1 MNACIV
7 SIGDELLIGQT
18 INTNAGWIG
27 EQLNLI
33 GVDVIQTLAVSD
45 KETEI
50 IRALSESAALAD
62 IVLITG
68 GLGPTKDD
76 ITKHTL
82 CKYFNTHLELNQE
95 VLERIKDY
103 FTKRNR
109 EMLDV
114 NAKQAEIPVGCRM
127 IQNNNGTAQGMWF
140 EKNNTIF
147 VSMPGVPFEMKGM
160 MTETILPELATKNK
174 SKIVHRTLLTTGI
187 GESFLA
193 DKIAAIETDL
203 RNDGLSL
210 AYLPS
215 PGLVKLRV
223 TSKGD
228 DKASMQKRVDHFC
241 ERIIKETEKH
251 YFGEGTNTLENIISE
266 LLKVKKQTFGAVES
280 CTGGNIG
287 RLVTSVPGAS
297 DLFNGTITAYAYSV
311 KESVLGLDHDT
322 LVKEGAV
329 SEWCAIELAK
339 NGRRILGT
347 DFCVSTTG
355 VAGPGGGS
363 ELKPVGTIWIGFS
376 SAEKAYAKKF
386 LFGPNR
392 NYNIQ
397 MASATALNMLRLELL
412 GKI

>member
-33 GVDVIQTLAVSD
+33 GVDVIQTLAISD
-45 KETEI
+45 KENEI
-50 IRALSESAALAD
+50 IRALDESGALAD
-62 IVLITG
+62 VVIITG

-76 ITKHTL
+76 ITKYTL
-82 CKYFNTHLELNQE
+82 CKYFDTKLELNQD

-103 FTKRNR
+103 FAKRNR
-109 EMLDV
+109 EMLEV
-114 NAKQAEIPVGCRM
+114 NVRQAEIPVGCRM
-127 IQNNNGTAQGMWF
+127 IVNNNGTAQGMWF
-140 EKNNTIF
+140 ERNNTIF

-160 MTETILPELATKNK
+160 MTETILPELAQKNK

-223 TSKGD
+223 TAKGE
-228 DKASMQKRVDHFC
+228 DKASMQRRVDHFC

-251 YFGEGTNTLENIISE
+251 YFGEGSNTLENIVSE
-266 LLKVKKQTFGAVES
+266 LLKTKKQTLGAVES

-287 RLVTSVPGAS
+287 RLITSVPGAS

-376 SAEKAYAKKF
+376 SAEKTYAKKF

-392 NYNIQ
+392 NYNILK
-397 MASATALNMLRLELL
+397 ASATALNMLRLELL

>member
-18 INTNAGWIG
+18 INTNAGWVG

-33 GVDVIQTLAVSD
+33 GIDVVQTLVIAD
-45 KETEI
+45 KEIEI
-50 IRALSESAALAD
+50 IRALNESERLAD
-62 IVLITG
+62 VVIITG

-76 ITKHTL
+76 ITKYTL
-82 CKYFNTHLELNQE
+82 CKYFDTHLEINQE
-95 VLERIKDY
+95 VLARVKEFFI
-103 FTKRNR
+103 KRNR
-109 EMLDV
+109 DMLDV
-114 NAKQAEIPVGCRM
+114 NIRQAEIPVGCRM
-127 IQNNNGTAQGMWF
+127 IVNLNGTAQGMWF

-147 VSMPGVPFEMKGM
+147 ISMPGVPFEMKGM
-160 MTETILPELATKNK
+160 MTETILPELSLKNK

-193 DKIAAIETDL
+193 EKISAIEIDL
-203 RNDGLSL
+203 RNEGLSL

-215 PGLVKLRV
+215 AGLVKLRI
-223 TSKGD
+223 TAKGVD
-228 DKASMQKRVDHFC
+228 IHSMQKRVDHFS
-241 ERIIKETEKH
+241 EKIIAEVGN
-251 YFGEGTNTLENIISE
+251 YFFGEGTNTLENIVSE
-266 LLKVKKQTFGAVES
+266 LLKNRKQTLGAVES

-297 DLFNGTITAYAYSV
+297 DFFNGTITAYAYSV

-322 LVKEGAV
+322 LVSEGAV
-329 SEWCAIELAK
+329 SEWCAIQLAK
-339 NGRRILGT
+339 NGRKILGT

-355 VAGPGGGS
+355 VAGPSGGS

-376 SAEKAYAKKF
+376 SAEKTYAKKF

-397 MASATALNMLRLELL
+397 MATSAALNILRLELS
-412 GKI
+412 GKV